1 MTNTGLRCEFDVSAR
16 CVVLCCVEN
25 QGTAKWDMA
34 IDMGNI
40 GIAVYPIITLP
51 QVTRTLR

>member
-1 MTNTGLRCEFDVSAR
+1 MFLLDVLC
-16 CVVLCCVEN
+16 CVVLYCVEN